1 MYKLLIVDDEPL
13 VQVGIQSMLKW
24 DELDVFIVGTA
35 TNGEIAYEMIE
46 KHIPDIVIAD
56 IKMPLMSG
64 LELAKKCSDTIGR
77 LPCFIILTSYEEFD
91 FVKEAIKYQVVDY
104 LVKLEL
110 TPEML
115 TTSVQKSISYVNE
128 HRLADLHSVENRS
141 ETHLFKEKFYI
152 RLLNNLF
159 ESREQFSMQCSE
171 LDLVFDYAHYT
182 CCYME
187 ISGDRIDSLVT
198 GEQLN
203 LYNSSLQMVQE
214 IASKYLPC
222 QVISLDLKHFV
233 MIFFMN
239 QTQAADSAHVIS
251 EALSHTCTMIHNYY
265 NVTILTAVGP
275 TVTDP
280 MNITYSY
287 SDARQIFVN
296 TSDELSLVF
305 YDQVANTPKAPT
317 LFNMALFRGDLR
329 RAFDE
334 YNADVLHEII
344 TTIID
349 LFETHPSHTV
359 QALDAASNL
368 LYLSITLLTDGEEIL
383 AEIYSNEPNGY
394 RSLYGLNSMNQIIN
408 WLTLFRSGLC
418 DFFRLHNKDY
428 KNHIVIS
435 VKKYINSHIEEKLT
449 LNDVATVFGISSNYL
464 SLLFKKNSDIGFNDY
479 ITQAKVETA
488 KQLMEN
494 DNLKIYEIADRLGYE
509 SAFYFSKVFKK
520 VEGVSPR
527 EYINQRL

>member
-13 VQVGIQSMLKW
+13 VQVGIKSMLKW
-24 DELDVFIVGTA
+24 EELDISIVGTA

-46 KHIPDIVIAD
+46 QHLPDIVIAD

-64 LELAKKCSDTIGR
+64 LELAKKCMETIGR
-77 LPCFIILTSYEEFD
+77 FPCFIILTSYEEFD

-115 TTSVQKSISYVNE
+115 TGSVQKAIAYVNE
-128 HRLADLHSVENRS
+128 HRLVDQHASAERN
-141 ETHLFKEKFYI
+141 ETHLFLEKFYI
-152 RLLNNLF
+152 RLLHNLF
-159 ESREQFSMQCSE
+159 ESEEQFSMQCHE
-171 LDLVFDYAHYT
+171 LKITFDYDAYT

-187 ISGDRIDSLVT
+187 ICGERIDSLAA
-198 GEQLN
+198 GEQMN

-214 IASKYLPC
+214 IASKYISC
-222 QVISLDLKHFV
+222 QVVSLDLKHFV
-233 MIFFMN
+233 IVFFMN
-239 QTQAADSAHVIS
+239 QEQAADSINVIAK
-251 EALSHTCTMIHNYY
+251 ALSHTCTMIHNYY
-265 NVTILTAVGP
+265 NVTILAGVGP
-275 TVTDP
+275 IVTEP

-287 SDARQIFVN
+287 TDARQTFAN
-296 TSDELSLVF
+296 ASADLPMAF
-305 YDQVANTPKAPT
+305 YDNATNTPKAPT
-317 LFNMALFRGDLR
+317 LFNMALFRDDLR

-334 YNADVLHEII
+334 YDADALHDII
-344 TTIID
+344 TTIME

-359 QALDAASNL
+359 QAFDAASNL
-368 LYLSITLLTDGEEIL
+368 LYLSITLLTDGEETL
-383 AEIYSNEPNGY
+383 TEIFQNEPNGY
-394 RSLYGLNSMNQIIN
+394 RSLYGLTSVNQITN
-408 WLTLFRSGLC
+408 WLALFRDGLC
-418 DFFRLHNKDY
+418 AFFRLHNKDY
-428 KNHIVIS
+428 KNHIVVN

-449 LNDVATVFGISSNYL
+449 LNDLAAIFGISANYL

-479 ITQAKVETA
+479 ITQMKIEAA

-494 DNLKIYEIADRLGYE
+494 DNLKVYEIADRLGYE